1 MTRHSLQWILVLLS
15 LPATVHGL
23 RAQQV
28 HQDVTSP
35 LKFDAV
41 TVKPNKTGSS
51 TMASMYHSGD
61 MLQLENITLQ
71 VALWDVFDQQEYLID
86 GVPDWGKR
94 LHFDIQGKILDATPQ
109 AIDAL
114 TLDQRRAMV
123 IRVLQERFG
132 LKTHW
137 ITRDAPEY
145 ALVVAKGGS
154 KLTPTTFTR
163 TSSGRNLYNW
173 SAESVTTDDLAKGL
187 AGTLRRPVENR
198 TGLTGQYDFHL
209 KWSAD
214 KSELSPGSAADDAPS
229 IFTAVKETLG
239 LELKPITGPV
249 QVLVVDTLEL
259 PDEN

>member
-1 MTRHSLQWILVLLS
+1 MTRHSLHWILVLLS
-15 LPATVHGL
+15 LHAPVHRL

-28 HQDVTSP
+28 HPTVDSP

-51 TMASMYHSGD
+51 TTASMYHSGD
-61 MLQLENITLQ
+61 MLKLENITLQ
-71 VALWDVFDQQEYLID
+71 VALWDAFDQQDYLID
-86 GVPDWGKR
+86 GIPDWGKK

-114 TLDQRRAMV
+114 TIEQRRAMV
-123 IRVLQERFG
+123 IQVLRERFG

-137 ITRDAPEY
+137 VTRDAPEY

-154 KLTPTTFTR
+154 KLTPTTYTR
-163 TSSGRNLYNW
+163 TSSGRNLYEWN
-173 SAESVTTDDLAKGL
+173 AQSVTTDHLAKGL
-187 AGTLRRPVENR
+187 AGTLRRPVEDR
-198 TGLTGQYDFHL
+198 TGLTGLYDFHL

-214 KSELSPGSAADDAPS
+214 KPDAPADDAPS

-239 LELKPITGPV
+239 LELKPIKGPV
-249 QVLVVDTLEL
+249 QVLVVDALEL
-259 PDEN
+259 PSEN

>member
-1 MTRHSLQWILVLLS
+1 MTRHRLQWILVLLS
-15 LPATVHGL
+15 LHAPVHRL
-23 RAQQV
+23 RAQTV
-28 HQDVTSP
+28 HPVIESP
-35 LKFDAV
+35 LKFEAV
-41 TVKPNKTGSS
+41 TVKPNKTGSPN
-51 TMASMYHSGD
+51 MAVMYHSGD
-61 MLQLENITLQ
+61 MLKLENVTLQ
-71 VALWDVFDQQEYLID
+71 LALYDAFDQQDYLIE
-86 GVPDWGKR
+86 GVPDWGKK

-109 AIDAL
+109 AMDAL
-114 TLDQRRAMV
+114 TLEQRKAMV

-137 ITRDAPEY
+137 VTRDGPEY

-154 KLTPTTFTR
+154 KLTPTTYTR
-163 TSSGRNLYNW
+163 MSSGRNLYNW

-214 KSELSPGSAADDAPS
+214 KSELSPGAAADDAPS

-249 QVLVVDTLEL
+249 QVLVVDALEL
-259 PDEN
+259 PGEN